1 MKNKHIIEGDKSST
15 MLVRATKCCGGGHQ
29 TIAGA
34 LLGSPQWAKW
44 YAHASKN
51 MLYDVDECCT
61 IDAMSTEHFNSFID
75 YCIKTKNNAKRVL
88 QKKRGTKRKTS

>member
-15 MLVRATKCCGGGHQ
+15 MLQRATKCCSGFHQ

-34 LLGSPQWAKW
+34 LLGSPQWRKW

-51 MLYDVDECCT
+51 MLYDVDETAT
-61 IDAMSTEHFNSFID
+61 IDAMSDGHFASFIEF
-75 YCIKTKNNAKRVL
+75 C
-88 QKKRGTKRKTS
+88 KKLK